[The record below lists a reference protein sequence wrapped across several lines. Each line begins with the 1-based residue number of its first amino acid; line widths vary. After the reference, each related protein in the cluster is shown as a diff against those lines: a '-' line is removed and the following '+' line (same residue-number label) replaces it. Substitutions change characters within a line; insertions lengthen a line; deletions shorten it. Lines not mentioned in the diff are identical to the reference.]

1 MYRLR
6 RKKKHPVSRTNLPN
20 FLIDVAT
27 TSRKKKVS
35 SFENKLEK
43 NLPRMNEQPRTENS
57 HRKQKPKLGRSNT
70 EPLAVLQRKNTHNGA
85 SNFLYIRYKNPIRFE
100 KLTLRKKR
108 CSTTPRAP
116 GGLSKISSQN
126 FLHQLLQKQFFSPSF
141 LLLSRKEFFLI
152 KNLRIAWGSV
162 MTHFHQLHFSFYF
175 TAKLR
180 TMISWKKIST
190 RSNFLFSAED
200 NSYFLATK
208 NMQTFQPK
216 TVSFC
221 WGTQIIILMNYW

>member
-70 EPLAVLQRKNTHNGA
+70 EPLAVLQRKNTQNGA

-100 KLTLRKKR
+100 KLPSEKKNAALLLER
-108 CSTTPRAP
+108 QAAYQKLAHKIFYINCS
-116 GGLSKISSQN
+116 KN
-126 FLHQLLQKQFFSPSF
+126 NSF
-141 LLLSRKEFFLI
+141 LLLFCCFRE
-152 KNLRIAWGSV
+152 KN
-162 MTHFHQLHFSFYF
+162 SF
-175 TAKLR
+175 
-180 TMISWKKIST
+180 
-190 RSNFLFSAED
+190 
-200 NSYFLATK
+200 
-208 NMQTFQPK
+208 
-216 TVSFC
+216 
-221 WGTQIIILMNYW
+221 